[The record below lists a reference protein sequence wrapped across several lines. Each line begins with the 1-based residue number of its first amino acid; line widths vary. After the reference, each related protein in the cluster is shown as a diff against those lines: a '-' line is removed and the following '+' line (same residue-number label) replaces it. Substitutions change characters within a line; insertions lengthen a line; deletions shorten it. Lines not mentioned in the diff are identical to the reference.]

1 MARPNLK
8 SERREQILD
17 AFERCVARYGLYGAT
32 LDLVSEEAGL
42 ARPLIR
48 HNVGNRED
56 LIEAFIDRFLARSDA
71 ATALMVEHLPGSVP
85 AHAMVNWLFQ
95 PDASSDNQ
103 LVLVSSALI
112 MAGAH
117 DAKLARMMR
126 SWMADFIDRVVAVLR
141 KAFPE
146 ATAGDVQAAA
156 AGIAGI
162 YFTYQSMVP
171 LGPDTA
177 LRTGSHEAALKL
189 LQTLES

>member
-17 AFERCVARYGLYGAT
+17 AFERCVARYGLSGAT

-56 LIEAFIDRFLARSDA
+56 LIEAFIGRFLERSDS
-71 ATALMVEHLPGSVP
+71 ATALMIEHLPDSVP
-85 AHAMVNWLFQ
+85 AQAMVNWLFQ
-95 PDASSDNQ
+95 PGASDNQ

-126 SWMADFIDRVVAVLR
+126 SWMADFIDRLAAVLR
-141 KAFPE
+141 KAFPK
-146 ATAGDVQAAA
+146 AAAGDVQAAA

-189 LQTLES
+189 LKSLET